1 MEKINNFL
9 TLCVFLLIAYGI
21 GWIVGRT
28 RITQTIE
35 PQTIHH
41 ETTIY
46 DTITQIE
53 EKSVEIAH
61 IDTVFLPVFL
71 NDTIKDT
78 LKTEIPIN
86 RYLFDTIGVHAVV
99 TGYGVT
105 LDTLQVEK
113 KIITDSIFVP
123 RKRNW
128 HFGFGFAIGLGYVK

>member
-1 MEKINNFL
+1 MKKINKIL

-28 RITQTIE
+28 RTTQTIE

-46 DTITQIE
+46 DTITQVE
-53 EKSVEIAH
+53 EKSVEIVR

-71 NDTIKDT
+71 SDTITDT
-78 LKTEIPIN
+78 LQAEIPIS
-86 RYLFDTIGVHAVV
+86 RYVFDTIGVHAVV

-105 LDTLQVEK
+105 LDTLQVET
-113 KIITDSIFVP
+113 KIITDTIIVP
-123 RKRNW
+123 QKRKW
-128 HFGFGFAIGLGYVK
+128 HFGFGFAIGIGYVK